1 MGSIPAGDT
10 SRALPIGSRGEAAV
24 FVGWEFKGD
33 GICLPAWKCS
43 KNGAAFGPSQLAM
56 RHFVFLIAIFVSLIP
71 DLRAAEPFF
80 KPNDVVAL
88 VGGEDMVVA
97 AELGYLETLI
107 QLALPDH
114 HLKFRSLA
122 REGDTVFEQRRDLNY
137 PKLEDQLDKMGATVV
152 ICQFGQMESLA
163 AGAAESTV
171 AKDKRDK
178 SDEKDTGKAG
188 VPLVPSVPLVP
199 LVPLVPEKA
208 DATRK
213 AKVAEFVAAYEK
225 LIARLSGGGKR
236 RVALVE
242 PVFITDAANDY
253 LTATR
258 SIAERHSLKV
268 VESFVNHDVPDSDGV
283 KPLKQPVP
291 NLALKEIWKQD
302 RVHLSEAGH
311 LQMAQHILFTLDR
324 VIDLAMTDWADG
336 NPPHF
341 QKATT
346 LITAKNRLWFHYYR
360 PQNWAFLAGD
370 RTNQPS
376 SRDHLDPSK
385 RWFPEELEKFVPLI
399 DAKDA
404 EIWALAKKL
413 K

>member
-1 MGSIPAGDT
+1 
-10 SRALPIGSRGEAAV
+10 
-24 FVGWEFKGD
+24 
-33 GICLPAWKCS
+33 
-43 KNGAAFGPSQLAM
+43 M

-114 HLKFRSLA
+114 HLKFRSLP

-163 AGAAESTV
+163 G
-171 AKDKRDK
+171 K
-178 SDEKDTGKAG
+178 EKVG
-188 VPLVPSVPLVP
+188 
-199 LVPLVPEKA
+199 
-208 DATRK
+208 
-213 AKVAEFVAAYEK
+213 EFVAAYEK
-225 LIARLSGGGKR
+225 LVGRLKGKDGARRIAIAVPLFRAVNTGAPKTQAAAAQVASGAYHIATLDLAKR
-236 RVALVE
+236 NGIHS
-242 PVFITDAANDY
+242 ITSAVDDFLPTSFQAHAA
-253 LTATR
+253 
-258 SIAERHSLKV
+258 S
-268 VESFVNHDVPDSDGV
+268 G
-283 KPLKQPVP
+283 
-291 NLALKEIWKQD
+291 
-302 RVHLSEAGH
+302 HLSDEAH
-311 LQMAQHILFTLDR
+311 RF
-324 VIDLAMTDWADG
+324 WALGMRNDFVGWYDG
-336 NPPHF
+336 DKNANLTIF
-341 QKATT
+341 EKGESKSITT
-346 LITAKNRLWFHYYR
+346 LIAAKNRLWFHYYR

-413 K
+413 SAQGGK

>member
-1 MGSIPAGDT
+1 M
-10 SRALPIGSRGEAAV
+10 RAY
-24 FVGWEFKGD
+24 
-33 GICLPAWKCS
+33 
-43 KNGAAFGPSQLAM
+43 
-56 RHFVFLIAIFVSLIP
+56 VFLIAIFVSLIA

-137 PKLEDQLDKMGATVV
+137 PKLEDQLDKIGATVV

-163 AGAAESTV
+163 
-171 AKDKRDK
+171 
-178 SDEKDTGKAG
+178 GK
-188 VPLVPSVPLVP
+188 
-199 LVPLVPEKA
+199 E
-208 DATRK
+208 
-213 AKVAEFVAAYEK
+213 KVADFVAAYEK
-225 LIARLSGGGKR
+225 LIGRLSGGGKR
-236 RVALVE
+236 RLAMVE
-242 PVFITDAANDY
+242 PVFVTDAANDY
-253 LTATR
+253 LTAIW
-258 SIAERHSLKV
+258 SLAERLSLKV
-268 VESFVNHDVPDSDGV
+268 VMSFANYGVPDAKGV
-283 KPLKQPVP
+283 KAFAQPLPKWEP
-291 NLALKEIWKQD
+291 KEIWKQD
-302 RVHLSEAGH
+302 RVHLAEAGH
-311 LQMAQHILFTLDR
+311 FQMAQSVFSKLIRDQASTRDVSEGYMEALNAGTK
-324 VIDLAMTDWADG
+324 T
-336 NPPHF
+336 
-341 QKATT
+341 
-346 LITAKNRLWFHYYR
+346 ITAKNRLWYYYYR

-404 EIWALAKKL
+404 EIWALANKL